1 VSPPLKT
8 QSPALRLEGLT
19 VEFPGSKFAVRDI
32 SFEVAPGRT
41 LGIVG
46 ESGSGKSISLRA
58 IMGILPQAAAI
69 TAGSLWMGDT
79 ELPLAGP
86 RVRLT
91 RRRRLAMVFQ
101 DPLAALNPVMRVGDL
116 IAEVPRRAL
125 GQSKTQSRATA
136 LELMRQVHLP
146 DPERL
151 ARAYPHQLSGGQ
163 RQRIM
168 IAAALAVEPEVLL
181 CDEPTTALDV
191 TVQATVLEL
200 LAEIKQ
206 RTGLSAVFVSHDLA
220 VISEVADD
228 ITVMRDGRQL
238 ESGTAADVLERPRA
252 EYTRTLVSSVIQL
265 PPDTEAGPGE
275 LDQAMESDQTG
286 TERERAS
293 SSPVLVPAELAPT
306 PRLAARG
313 ITVTYRRAARP
324 ALAGVDL
331 TLAPREIHG
340 LVGESG
346 SGKTTLARVITGQL
360 AADAGTV
367 ELDGTALGRRRS
379 RDQLR
384 AMQMIFQDPYASL
397 DPRMTVRQTLT
408 ELLKLGGVGGK
419 SALEARCRELLDQVR
434 LPGAALDRVPG
445 QFSGG
450 QRQRIAIARA
460 LAVEPR
466 VLVADEPTSSLDVS
480 AQSAILRLLAGLRDE
495 HGLSVLFISHNLG
508 VVHEIC
514 EQISVLYQGE
524 IVESGPTA
532 AVFARPAHAYTRRL
546 IESVPRLRTEAS

>member
-1 VSPPLKT
+1 VTAPA
-8 QSPALRLEGLT
+8 ALRLDRLT
-19 VEFPGSKFAVRDI
+19 VEFPGPKFAVRDL
-32 SFEVAPGRT
+32 SFEVPPGRT

-58 IMGILPQAAAI
+58 VMGILPQAARI
-69 TAGSLWMGDT
+69 SSGTLWMGDT
-79 ELPLAGP
+79 ELPLAG
-86 RVRLT
+86 RHVRAA

-125 GQSKTQSRATA
+125 GQPAARSRQIA
-136 LELMRQVHLP
+136 LDLMRQVHLP

-151 ARAYPHQLSGGQ
+151 ARAYPHELSGGQ

-168 IAAALAVEPEVLL
+168 IAAALAAEPEVLL

-191 TVQATVLEL
+191 TVQATVLDL

-206 RTGLSAVFVSHDLA
+206 RTGLAVVFVSHDLA

-228 ITVMRDGRQL
+228 ITVMRDGRAL
-238 ESGTAADVLERPRA
+238 EAGSAATVLTRPTAS
-252 EYTRTLVSSVIQL
+252 YTRTLLSSVIEL
-265 PPDTEAGPGE
+265 PVGEPGQAAAAAPAAAEPAAGAPAAGAGQRAEAPGPENAPG
-275 LDQAMESDQTG
+275 
-286 TERERAS
+286 
-293 SSPVLVPAELAPT
+293 PV

-313 ITVTYRRAARP
+313 IQVTYRHAARP
-324 ALAGVDL
+324 ALAAVDL
-331 TLAPREIHG
+331 TLYPRQIHG

-346 SGKTTLARVITGQL
+346 SGKTTLARVLTGQL
-360 AADAGTV
+360 GAAAGTLQ
-367 ELDGTALGRRRS
+367 LDGVTLGGRRS
-379 RDQLR
+379 RAQLR
-384 AMQMIFQDPYASL
+384 AIQMIFQDPYASL

-408 ELLKLGGVGGK
+408 ELLRLGGVTGR
-419 SALEARCRELLDQVR
+419 SAIEARCRELLDQVAM
-434 LPGAALDRVPG
+434 PASALDRVPG

-480 AQSAILRLLAGLRDE
+480 AQSAILQLMAGLRDE
-495 HGLSVLFISHNLG
+495 FGLSVLFISHNLG

-514 EQISVLYQGE
+514 EEISVIYQGE
-524 IVESGPTA
+524 IVEAGPTR
-532 AVFARPAHAYTRRL
+532 AVFANPAHAYTRRL

>member
-1 VSPPLKT
+1 VTAPA
-8 QSPALRLEGLT
+8 ALRLDRLT
-19 VEFPGSKFAVRDI
+19 VEFPGPKFAVRDL
-32 SFEVAPGRT
+32 SFEVPPGRT

-58 IMGILPQAAAI
+58 VMGILPQAARI
-69 TAGSLWMGDT
+69 SSGTLWMGDT
-79 ELPLAGP
+79 ELPLAG
-86 RVRLT
+86 RQVRAA

-125 GQSKTQSRATA
+125 GQPAARSRQIA
-136 LELMRQVHLP
+136 LDLMRQVHLP

-151 ARAYPHQLSGGQ
+151 ARAYPHELSGGQ

-168 IAAALAVEPEVLL
+168 IAAALAAEPEVLL

-191 TVQATVLEL
+191 TVQATVLDL

-206 RTGLSAVFVSHDLA
+206 RTGLAVVFVSHDLA

-228 ITVMRDGRQL
+228 ITVMRDGRPL
-238 ESGTAADVLERPRA
+238 ETGTASNVLTRPTA
-252 EYTRTLVSSVIQL
+252 EYTRTLVSSVIEL
-265 PPDTEAGPGE
+265 PAREPG
-275 LDQAMESDQTG
+275 QAAATS
-286 TERERAS
+286 
-293 SSPVLVPAELAPT
+293 PAEAAATRTGRPTDAAETEHAPRPV
-306 PRLAARG
+306 PRIAARG
-313 ITVTYRRAARP
+313 IEVTYRHAARP
-324 ALAGVDL
+324 ALAAVDL
-331 TLAPREIHG
+331 TLYPRQIHG

-346 SGKTTLARVITGQL
+346 SGKTTLARVLTGQL
-360 AADAGTV
+360 GAAAGTLQ
-367 ELDGTALGRRRS
+367 LDGVTLGARRS
-379 RDQLR
+379 RAQLR
-384 AMQMIFQDPYASL
+384 AVQMIFQDPYASL
-397 DPRMTVRQTLT
+397 DPRMTVRQTLA
-408 ELLKLGGVGGK
+408 ELLRLGGVTGR
-419 SALEARCRELLDQVR
+419 SAIEARCRELLDQVAM
-434 LPGAALDRVPG
+434 PASALDRVPG

-480 AQSAILRLLAGLRDE
+480 AQSAILQLMAGLRDE
-495 HGLSVLFISHNLG
+495 FGLSVLFISHNLG

-514 EQISVLYQGE
+514 EEISVIYQGE
-524 IVESGPTA
+524 IVEAGPTR
-532 AVFARPAHAYTRRL
+532 AVFANPAHAYTRRL

>member
-1 VSPPLKT
+1 VTAPA
-8 QSPALRLEGLT
+8 ALRLDRLT
-19 VEFPGSKFAVRDI
+19 VEFPGSKFAVRDL
-32 SFEVAPGRT
+32 SFEVPPGRT

-58 IMGILPQAAAI
+58 IMGILPQAARI
-69 TAGSLWMGDT
+69 SSGSLWMGDT
-79 ELPLAGP
+79 ELPLAG
-86 RVRLT
+86 RHVRAA

-125 GQSKTQSRATA
+125 GQPAARSRQIA

-146 DPERL
+146 DPERI
-151 ARAYPHQLSGGQ
+151 ARAYPHELSGGQ

-168 IAAALAVEPEVLL
+168 IAAALAAEPEVLL

-191 TVQATVLEL
+191 TVQAAVLDL

-206 RTGLSAVFVSHDLA
+206 RTGLAVVFVSHDLA

-228 ITVMRDGRQL
+228 ITVMRDGRPL
-238 ESGTAADVLERPRA
+238 ETGTTSNVLTHPTA
-252 EYTRTLVSSVIQL
+252 EYTRTLVTSVIEL
-265 PPDTEAGPGE
+265 PARDPGR
-275 LDQAMESDQTG
+275 ATAAASATG
-286 TERERAS
+286 TGPAAEAPEAEAPEPENAPR
-293 SSPVLVPAELAPT
+293 PV

-313 ITVTYRRAARP
+313 IEVTYRHAARP
-324 ALAGVDL
+324 ALAAVDL
-331 TLAPREIHG
+331 TLYPRQIHG

-346 SGKTTLARVITGQL
+346 SGKTTLARVLTGQL
-360 AADAGTV
+360 AAAAGTLQ
-367 ELDGTALGRRRS
+367 LDGVTLGSRRS
-379 RDQLR
+379 RTQLR
-384 AMQMIFQDPYASL
+384 AIQMIFQDPYASL
-397 DPRMTVRQTLT
+397 DPRMTVRQTLA
-408 ELLKLGGVGGK
+408 ELLRLGGLSGR
-419 SALEARCRELLDQVR
+419 SAIEARCRELLDQVAM
-434 LPGAALDRVPG
+434 PASALDRVPG

-480 AQSAILRLLAGLRDE
+480 AQSAILQLLAGLRDE
-495 HGLSVLFISHNLG
+495 FGLSVLFISHNLG

-514 EQISVLYQGE
+514 EEISVIYQGE
-524 IVESGPTA
+524 IVEAGPTRE
-532 AVFARPAHAYTRRL
+532 VFANPAHAYTRRL

>member
-1 VSPPLKT
+1 MSQPSKT
-8 QSPALRLEGLT
+8 QAPALRLEGLT
-19 VEFPGSKFAVRDI
+19 VEFPGAKAAVQDI
-32 SFEVAPGRT
+32 SFEVAPGQT

-58 IMGILPQAAAI
+58 VMGILPASATI
-69 TAGSLWMGDT
+69 TSGSLWMGDT

-116 IAEVPRRAL
+116 IAEVPRHAL
-125 GQSKTQSRATA
+125 GQSKDQSRATA

-146 DPERL
+146 EPERL

-200 LAEIKQ
+200 LAEIKH
-206 RTGLSAVFVSHDLA
+206 RRGLSAVFVSHDLA

-238 ESGTAADVLERPRA
+238 ESGTAADVLLRPRA
-252 EYTRTLVSSVIQL
+252 DYTRTLVSSVIQL
-265 PPDTEAGPGE
+265 EQSPAPDEA
-275 LDQAMESDQTG
+275 G

-293 SSPVLVPAELAPT
+293 PPPELAPAAT
-306 PRLAARG
+306 APPPRLAARG
-313 ITVTYRRAARP
+313 IEVTYRRAARP

-331 TLAPREIHG
+331 ILAPGEIHG

-360 AADAGTV
+360 AADAGSV
-367 ELDGTALGRRRS
+367 ELDGTPLGRRRS
-379 RDQLR
+379 REQLR
-384 AMQMIFQDPYASL
+384 ALQMIFQDPYASL

-408 ELLKLGGVGGK
+408 ELLKLGGVSGK
-419 SALEARCRELLDQVR
+419 AALEARCRALLDQVR
-434 LPGAALDRVPG
+434 LPAATLDRVPG

-480 AQSAILRLLAGLRDE
+480 AQSAITALLAGLRDDF
-495 HGLSVLFISHNLG
+495 GLSVLFISHNLG

-514 EQISVLYQGE
+514 EQISVIHQGE
-524 IVESGPTA
+524 IVEAGPTA
-532 AVFARPAHAYTRRL
+532 AVFAHPAHAYTRRL

>member
-1 VSPPLKT
+1 MTVP
-8 QSPALRLEGLT
+8 PALRLDKLT
-19 VEFPGSKFAVRDI
+19 VEFPGSKFAVRDL

-58 IMGILPQAAAI
+58 VMGILPQAARI
-69 TAGSLWMGDT
+69 SSGSLWMGDT
-79 ELPLAGP
+79 ELPLAG
-86 RVRLT
+86 RHVRAA

-125 GQSKTQSRATA
+125 GQSAAQSRRTA

-146 DPERL
+146 DPERI
-151 ARAYPHQLSGGQ
+151 ARAYPHELSGGQ

-168 IAAALAVEPEVLL
+168 IAAALAAEPEVLL

-191 TVQATVLEL
+191 TVQAAVLDL

-206 RTGLSAVFVSHDLA
+206 RTRLAVVFVSHDLA

-228 ITVMRDGRQL
+228 ITVMRDGRPL
-238 ESGTAADVLERPRA
+238 ETGTASNVLTRPSAD
-252 EYTRTLVSSVIQL
+252 YTRTLVSSVIEL
-265 PPDTEAGPGE
+265 PAREPTNTTGAGQQADAPATENAH
-275 LDQAMESDQTG
+275 
-286 TERERAS
+286 R
-293 SSPVLVPAELAPT
+293 PV

-313 ITVTYRRAARP
+313 IEVTYRHATRP
-324 ALAGVDL
+324 ALAAVDL
-331 TLAPREIHG
+331 TLYPRQIHG

-346 SGKTTLARVITGQL
+346 SGKTTLARVLTGQL
-360 AADAGTV
+360 GAPAGTLQ
-367 ELDGTALGRRRS
+367 LDGVTLGRRRS
-379 RDQLR
+379 RAQLR
-384 AMQMIFQDPYASL
+384 AIQMIFQDPYASL
-397 DPRMTVRQTLT
+397 DPRMTVRQTLA
-408 ELLKLGGVGGK
+408 ELLRLGGVTGR
-419 SALEARCRELLDQVR
+419 SAIEARCRELLDQVVM
-434 LPGAALDRVPG
+434 PASALDRVPG

-480 AQSAILRLLAGLRDE
+480 AQSAILKLMADLRDE
-495 HGLSVLFISHNLG
+495 FGLSVLFISHNLG

-514 EQISVLYQGE
+514 EEISVIYQGE
-524 IVESGPTA
+524 VVEAGPTR
-532 AVFARPAHAYTRRL
+532 AVFANPAHAYTRRL

>member
-1 VSPPLKT
+1 MTVP
-8 QSPALRLEGLT
+8 PALRLDKLT
-19 VEFPGSKFAVRDI
+19 VEFPGSKFAVRDL

-58 IMGILPQAAAI
+58 VMGILPQAARI
-69 TAGSLWMGDT
+69 SSGSLWMGDT
-79 ELPLAGP
+79 ELPLAG
-86 RVRLT
+86 RHVRAA

-125 GQSKTQSRATA
+125 GQSAAQSRRTA

-146 DPERL
+146 DPERI
-151 ARAYPHQLSGGQ
+151 ARAYPHELSGGQ

-168 IAAALAVEPEVLL
+168 IAAALAAEPEVLL

-191 TVQATVLEL
+191 TVQAAVLDL

-206 RTGLSAVFVSHDLA
+206 RTRLAVVFVSHDLA

-228 ITVMRDGRQL
+228 ITVMRDGRPL
-238 ESGTAADVLERPRA
+238 ETGTASNVLTRPSAD
-252 EYTRTLVSSVIQL
+252 YTRTLVSSVIEL
-265 PPDTEAGPGE
+265 PAREPTNTTGAGQQADAPATENAH
-275 LDQAMESDQTG
+275 
-286 TERERAS
+286 R
-293 SSPVLVPAELAPT
+293 PV

-313 ITVTYRRAARP
+313 IEVTYRHATRP
-324 ALAGVDL
+324 ALAAVDL
-331 TLAPREIHG
+331 TLYPRQIHG

-346 SGKTTLARVITGQL
+346 SGKTTLARVLTGQL
-360 AADAGTV
+360 GAPAGTLQ
-367 ELDGTALGRRRS
+367 LDGVTLGRRRS
-379 RDQLR
+379 RAQLR
-384 AMQMIFQDPYASL
+384 AIQMIFQDPYASL
-397 DPRMTVRQTLT
+397 DPRMTVRQTLA
-408 ELLKLGGVGGK
+408 ELLRLGGVTGR
-419 SALEARCRELLDQVR
+419 SAIEARCRELLDQVVM
-434 LPGAALDRVPG
+434 PASALDRVPG

-480 AQSAILRLLAGLRDE
+480 AQSAILALMAGLRDE
-495 HGLSVLFISHNLG
+495 CGLSVLFISHNLG

-514 EQISVLYQGE
+514 EEISVIYQGE
-524 IVESGPTA
+524 IVEAGPTRE
-532 AVFARPAHAYTRRL
+532 VFANPAHAYTRRL

>member
-1 VSPPLKT
+1 MTAPA
-8 QSPALRLEGLT
+8 ALRLDRLT
-19 VEFPGSKFAVRDI
+19 VEFPGSKFAVRDL
-32 SFEVAPGRT
+32 SFEVPPGRT

-58 IMGILPQAAAI
+58 VMGILPQAARI
-69 TAGSLWMGDT
+69 SSGSLWMGDT
-79 ELPLAGP
+79 ELPLTG
-86 RVRLT
+86 RQVRAA

-125 GQSKTQSRATA
+125 GQPAARSRQIA
-136 LELMRQVHLP
+136 LDLMRQVHLP

-151 ARAYPHQLSGGQ
+151 ARAYPHELSGGQ

-168 IAAALAVEPEVLL
+168 IAAALAAEPEVLL

-191 TVQATVLEL
+191 TVQAAVLDL

-206 RTGLSAVFVSHDLA
+206 RTGLAIVFVSHDLA

-228 ITVMRDGRQL
+228 ITVMRDGRPL
-238 ESGTAADVLERPRA
+238 ETGTASNVLTRPTA
-252 EYTRTLVSSVIQL
+252 EYTRTLVSSVIEL
-265 PPDTEAGPGE
+265 PAREPG
-275 LDQAMESDQTG
+275 QAAATS
-286 TERERAS
+286 
-293 SSPVLVPAELAPT
+293 PAEAAATRTGRPADAAETGHAPRPV
-306 PRLAARG
+306 PRMAARG
-313 ITVTYRRAARP
+313 IEVTYRHAARP
-324 ALAGVDL
+324 ALAAVDL
-331 TLAPREIHG
+331 TLYPRQIHG

-346 SGKTTLARVITGQL
+346 SGKTTLARVLTGQL
-360 AADAGTV
+360 GAAAGTV
-367 ELDGTALGRRRS
+367 QLDGVTLGARRS
-379 RDQLR
+379 RAQLR
-384 AMQMIFQDPYASL
+384 AVQMIFQDPYASL
-397 DPRMTVRQTLT
+397 DPRMTVRQTLA
-408 ELLKLGGVGGK
+408 ELLRLGGVAGR
-419 SALEARCRELLDQVR
+419 SAIEARCRELLDQVAM
-434 LPGAALDRVPG
+434 PASALDRVPG

-480 AQSAILRLLAGLRDE
+480 AQSAILQLMAGLRDE
-495 HGLSVLFISHNLG
+495 FGLSVLFISHNLG

-514 EQISVLYQGE
+514 EEISVIYQGE
-524 IVESGPTA
+524 IVEAGPTR
-532 AVFARPAHAYTRRL
+532 AVFANPAHAYTRRL

>member
-1 VSPPLKT
+1 VTAPA
-8 QSPALRLEGLT
+8 ALRLDGLT
-19 VEFPGSKFAVRDI
+19 VEFPGSKFAVRDL
-32 SFEVAPGRT
+32 SFEVPPGRT

-58 IMGILPQAAAI
+58 VMGILPQAARI
-69 TAGSLWMGDT
+69 SSGSLWMGDT
-79 ELPLAGP
+79 ELPLTG
-86 RVRLT
+86 RHVRAA

-125 GQSKTQSRATA
+125 GQPAARSRQIA
-136 LELMRQVHLP
+136 LDLMRQVHLP

-151 ARAYPHQLSGGQ
+151 ARAYPHELSGGQ

-168 IAAALAVEPEVLL
+168 IAAALAAEPEVLL

-191 TVQATVLEL
+191 TVQAAVLDL

-206 RTGLSAVFVSHDLA
+206 RTGLAIVFVSHDLA

-228 ITVMRDGRQL
+228 ITVMRDGRPL
-238 ESGTAADVLERPRA
+238 ETGTASNVLTRPTA
-252 EYTRTLVSSVIQL
+252 EYTRTLVSSVIEL
-265 PPDTEAGPGE
+265 PTREPGQAAATSPAGAAATRTGRPADAPETEHAPGP
-275 LDQAMESDQTG
+275 
-286 TERERAS
+286 
-293 SSPVLVPAELAPT
+293 VP
-306 PRLAARG
+306 RMAARG
-313 ITVTYRRAARP
+313 IEVTYRHAARP
-324 ALAGVDL
+324 ALAAVDL
-331 TLAPREIHG
+331 TLYPRQIHG

-346 SGKTTLARVITGQL
+346 SGKTTLARVLTGQL
-360 AADAGTV
+360 RAAAGTLQ
-367 ELDGTALGRRRS
+367 LDGVTLGARRS
-379 RDQLR
+379 RAQLR
-384 AMQMIFQDPYASL
+384 AVQMIFQDPYASL
-397 DPRMTVRQTLT
+397 DPRMTVRQTLA
-408 ELLKLGGVGGK
+408 ELLRLGGVAGRP
-419 SALEARCRELLDQVR
+419 AIEARCRELLDQVAM
-434 LPGAALDRVPG
+434 PASALDRVPG

-480 AQSAILRLLAGLRDE
+480 AQSAILQLMAGLRDQF
-495 HGLSVLFISHNLG
+495 GLSVLFISHNLG

-514 EQISVLYQGE
+514 EEISVIYQGE
-524 IVESGPTA
+524 IVEAGPTR
-532 AVFARPAHAYTRRL
+532 AVFANPAHAYTRRL

>member
-1 VSPPLKT
+1 MTAPA
-8 QSPALRLEGLT
+8 ALRLDRLT
-19 VEFPGSKFAVRDI
+19 VEFPGSKFAVRDL
-32 SFEVAPGRT
+32 SFEVPPGRT

-58 IMGILPQAAAI
+58 VMGILPQAARI
-69 TAGSLWMGDT
+69 SSGSLWMGDT
-79 ELPLAGP
+79 ELPLTG
-86 RVRLT
+86 RHVRAA

-125 GQSKTQSRATA
+125 GQPAARSRQIA
-136 LELMRQVHLP
+136 LDLMRQVHLP

-151 ARAYPHQLSGGQ
+151 ARAYPHELSGGQ

-168 IAAALAVEPEVLL
+168 IAAALAAEPEVLL

-191 TVQATVLEL
+191 TVQAAVLDL

-206 RTGLSAVFVSHDLA
+206 RTGLAIVFVSHDLA

-228 ITVMRDGRQL
+228 ITVMRDGRPL
-238 ESGTAADVLERPRA
+238 ETGTASNVLTRPTA
-252 EYTRTLVSSVIQL
+252 EYTRTLVSSVIEL
-265 PPDTEAGPGE
+265 PTREPGQAAATRTSRPADAPETEYAP
-275 LDQAMESDQTG
+275 
-286 TERERAS
+286 R
-293 SSPVLVPAELAPT
+293 PV
-306 PRLAARG
+306 PRMAARG
-313 ITVTYRRAARP
+313 IEVTYRHAARP
-324 ALAGVDL
+324 ALAAVDL
-331 TLAPREIHG
+331 TLYPRQIHG

-346 SGKTTLARVITGQL
+346 SGKTTLARVLTGQL
-360 AADAGTV
+360 RAAAGTLQ
-367 ELDGTALGRRRS
+367 LDGVTLGARRS
-379 RDQLR
+379 RAQLR
-384 AMQMIFQDPYASL
+384 AVQMIFQDPYASL
-397 DPRMTVRQTLT
+397 DPRMTVRQTLA
-408 ELLKLGGVGGK
+408 ELLRLGGVAGRP
-419 SALEARCRELLDQVR
+419 AIEARCRELLDQVAM
-434 LPGAALDRVPG
+434 PASALDRVPG

-480 AQSAILRLLAGLRDE
+480 AQSAILQLMAGLRDQF
-495 HGLSVLFISHNLG
+495 GLSVLFISHNLG

-514 EQISVLYQGE
+514 EEISVIYQGE
-524 IVESGPTA
+524 IVEAGPTR
-532 AVFARPAHAYTRRL
+532 AVFANPAHAYTRRL